1 MKKNYLRIAALLA
14 AVVSSTSA
22 MAIDPPTI
30 AQELV
35 DGATYTLI
43 NYAKPDLYLSRT
55 SWDGAYYLRDYGS
68 SNCKSYAFVAHK
80 DDDGWYFNSTDSTFI
95 GYGRFVQPQW
105 QPHPSNPFHH
115 HTQCRS
121 PRLLPFG
128 ERHRPPL

>member
-55 SWDGAYYLRDYGS
+55 IM
-68 SNCKSYAFVAHK
+68 
-80 DDDGWYFNSTDSTFI
+80 GW
-95 GYGRFVQPQW
+95 
-105 QPHPSNPFHH
+105 
-115 HTQCRS
+115 
-121 PRLLPFG
+121 RLLPARLRFVELQELCFRG
-128 ERHRPPL
+128 PQGR

>member
-55 SWDGAYYLRDYGS
+55 SWDGAYYLLD
-68 SNCKSYAFVAHK
+68 
-80 DDDGWYFNSTDSTFI
+80 
-95 GYGRFVQPQW
+95 
-105 QPHPSNPFHH
+105 
-115 HTQCRS
+115 
-121 PRLLPFG
+121 
-128 ERHRPPL
+128 